1 MFTDDFGKATIS
13 NQYFESVF
21 IEDNGSLPDFPFR
34 TRESISDVNI
44 SPSIVLRTLRKLK
57 GNAAAGPDGLPPILF
72 KETTSNI
79 AYPLAL
85 MFRSFIDLHALPS
98 EWKLSHITPVF
109 KKGSP
114 IDPSNYRPI
123 SLTSCCCK
131 VMESIIA
138 QDLLNFLHMHKLIG
152 WSKNNMVF

>member
-1 MFTDDFGKATIS
+1 ML
-13 NQYFESVF
+13 N
-21 IEDNGSLPDFPFR
+21 
-34 TRESISDVNI
+34 
-44 SPSIVLRTLRKLK
+44 TLRKLK
-57 GNAAAGPDGLPPILF
+57 RNSAAGPDGLPPILF
-72 KETTSNI
+72 KETATNI
-79 AYPLAL
+79 AYPLAI

-114 IDPSNYRPI
+114 VDPSNYRPI

-138 QDLLNFLHMHKLIG
+138 QDLLKFLDVHKLISRNQHG
-152 WSKNNMVF
+152 F